1 MPEHVRLL
9 DPIAT
14 LAPVCPHCLQVDD
27 ERIGRMLDSIA
38 VYDPAFRSLQETMHR
53 LQRGLR
59 AMIAEQRRIVAE
71 LASLNNSHPRC
82 ALCRAAIGPGHA
94 SEQLYRERFGA
105 ELVCSDCLRTLTSAK
120 LSAVDQL
127 KAWWQEDRDESN
139 ENQRNS
145 SLTT

>member
-9 DPIAT
+9 DPLAAV
-14 LAPVCPHCLQVDD
+14 APVCPHCASVDD
-27 ERIGRMLDSIA
+27 ERVAAMLASIA

-59 AMIAEQRRIVAE
+59 AIIAEQRRIVAE
-71 LASLNNSHPRC
+71 LASLNQAHPRC

-94 SEQLYRERFGA
+94 SEQLFRERFGA

-127 KAWWQEDRDESN
+127 KAWWAEDREESA
-139 ENQRNS
+139 E
-145 SLTT
+145 LTRTVD